1 MAVEINEEYKNPRSR
16 PEGGAMSG
24 EESSSH
30 AAARVADGRAI
41 RNAWITIP
49 DPYLVE
55 VVASHEA
62 IDAITIDMQH
72 GFFGRETAVD
82 AMRAASARGKL
93 AFARLPD
100 GNEALIGFLLDA
112 GASGLIQ
119 PGVESADQA
128 AALVAASRYPPHGR
142 RSHGPT
148 RTALTA
154 TASQPLLFAMIET
167 AAGLKAVADIASVEG
182 LDGLFV
188 GPGDLGIALGLGPA
202 QDRSEPE
209 FVEALNMI
217 VSAARRE
224 RKLLGIHAVTPGYA
238 ERMWRQGFTLVTV
251 WVDVAAVRRTLAE
264 VEQVWRGSKAGGM
277 AR

>member
-1 MAVEINEEYKNPRSR
+1 M
-16 PEGGAMSG
+16 PEKDSNRRAP
-24 EESSSH
+24 
-30 AAARVADGRAI
+30 ADGPGRAI

-49 DPYLVE
+49 DPYLAE

-72 GFFGRETAVD
+72 GFFGRETAVE
-82 AMRAASARGKL
+82 AIRAASGRGKL

-100 GNEALIGFLLDA
+100 ANEALIGFLLDA

-119 PGVESADQA
+119 PGVESSGQA
-128 AALVAASRYPPHGR
+128 TALVAASRYPPRGC

-148 RTALTA
+148 RAALPPTAP
-154 TASQPLLFAMIET
+154 QPLLFAMIET
-167 AAGLKAVADIASVEG
+167 AAGLKAVAEIASVEG

-202 QDRSEPE
+202 QDRLEPE
-209 FVEALNMI
+209 FLAALNTI

-224 RKLLGIHAVTPGYA
+224 RKLLGIHATTPAYA
-238 ERMWRQGFTLVTV
+238 QRMWRQGFTLVSV
-251 WVDVAAVRRTLAE
+251 WVDVAAVKRTLTE
-264 VEQVWRGSKAGGM
+264 VEKVWGGSASDAM
-277 AR
+277 